1 MIEKLIWE
9 KFKNININD
18 VFFSSLKEDYP
29 EFCEWYNKKHEEEA
43 LTYSDENGLHAFM
56 YLKKETESI
65 ILADK
70 ILPAIDR
77 LKIGT
82 LKLDDSIKGQ
92 RLGEGFIG
100 VALWTWQKLKV
111 PEIYLTVFPK
121 QKQLI
126 ELLKKFGFTSQGK
139 KPNGEI
145 ILLKNRNS
153 IDYTTPYTSFPFID
167 PKTKSAGLI
176 PIKDFFH
183 DRLFPYSDTP
193 LKLKNL
199 EETTAGNGITKIY
212 IGTPY
217 TIAHYRPGEVVF
229 IYRMHTGD
237 GQKGNLSAVTS
248 FCVITKITT
257 IKHNGRELIS
267 FQDYLK
273 EAGNK
278 TVFTEDELRNIFK
291 ASNVVM
297 IEMVYNGYFEKRN
310 DVTYFQ
316 LKNRGL
322 FEDHPYK
329 IEYSFDDMNQILRL
343 GGVDVQ
349 NIIINQT

>member
-9 KFKNININD
+9 KFKNININEP
-18 VFFSSLKEDYP
+18 FFDSLKKDYP
-29 EFCEWYNKKHEEEA
+29 EFCEWYNKKHDEEA
-43 LTYSDENGLHAFM
+43 LIYLDENGLHAFM
-56 YLKKETESI
+56 YLKKEHESI
-65 ILADK
+65 ILSDNV
-70 ILPAIDR
+70 LPTIDR

-92 RLGEGFIG
+92 RMGEGFIG
-100 VALWTWQKLKV
+100 VALWTWQKLRV

-121 QKQLI
+121 QEQLI
-126 ELLKKFGFTSQGK
+126 ELLQKFGFVLKGK
-139 KPNGEI
+139 KRNGEI
-145 ILLKNRNS
+145 VLLKNRKS
-153 IDYTTPYTSFPFID
+153 IDYTTPYSSFPFISS
-167 PKTKSAGLI
+167 KVKKAGLI

-183 DRLFPYSDTP
+183 DRLFPYSETP

-199 EETTAGNGITKIY
+199 EETTAGNGITKVY

-217 TIAHYRPGEVVF
+217 TITHYELGEVVY
-229 IYRMHTGD
+229 IYRMHTGE
-237 GQKGNLSAVTS
+237 GPKGNRSAVTS

-257 IKHNGRELIS
+257 IKNNGRELVS
-267 FQDYLK
+267 FKDYLK

-278 TVFTEDELRNIFK
+278 TVFTKDELQNIFN
-291 ASNVVM
+291 APNVVM

-329 IEYSFDDMNQILRL
+329 IEYTFDDMKQILRL
-343 GGVDVQ
+343 GNVDVQ
-349 NIIINQT
+349 NIIID

>member
-1 MIEKLIWE
+1 M
-9 KFKNININD
+9 
-18 VFFSSLKEDYP
+18 
-29 EFCEWYNKKHEEEA
+29 
-43 LTYSDENGLHAFM
+43 
-56 YLKKETESI
+56 
-65 ILADK
+65 
-70 ILPAIDR
+70 
-77 LKIGT
+77 
-82 LKLDDSIKGQ
+82 
-92 RLGEGFIG
+92 
-100 VALWTWQKLKV
+100 
-111 PEIYLTVFPK
+111 
-121 QKQLI
+121 
-126 ELLKKFGFTSQGK
+126 
-139 KPNGEI
+139 
-145 ILLKNRNS
+145 
-153 IDYTTPYTSFPFID
+153 
-167 PKTKSAGLI
+167 
-176 PIKDFFH
+176 
-183 DRLFPYSDTP
+183 
-193 LKLKNL
+193 KNL

-291 ASNVVM
+291 ASNVIM

-322 FEDHPYK
+322 FEDYPYK